1 MAAQGEEFLKAR
13 LEKDLAELKKMIDNH
28 FVQRKKDE
36 EEIQNLEKRI
46 DERKTVSP
54 NLGFTFC
61 PLSVATVQ
69 KNQSMI
75 LRKRSLLWKLNCKL

>member
-46 DERKTVSP
+46 DERKTVSSIFRTFSCSKSSI
-54 NLGFTFC
+54 NL
-61 PLSVATVQ
+61 
-69 KNQSMI
+69 
-75 LRKRSLLWKLNCKL
+75 

>member
-46 DERKTVSP
+46 DERKTVRTRHHK
-54 NLGFTFC
+54 F
-61 PLSVATVQ
+61 
-69 KNQSMI
+69 
-75 LRKRSLLWKLNCKL
+75 

>member
-46 DERKTVSP
+46 DERKTVSTG
-54 NLGFTFC
+54 NHKF
-61 PLSVATVQ
+61 
-69 KNQSMI
+69 
-75 LRKRSLLWKLNCKL
+75 

>member
-46 DERKTVSP
+46 DERKTVGS
-54 NLGFTFC
+54 
-61 PLSVATVQ
+61 S
-69 KNQSMI
+69 
-75 LRKRSLLWKLNCKL
+75 

>member
-46 DERKTVSP
+46 DERKTVSSNFRTSTCSKSSI
-54 NLGFTFC
+54 NL
-61 PLSVATVQ
+61 
-69 KNQSMI
+69 
-75 LRKRSLLWKLNCKL
+75 

>member
-46 DERKTVSP
+46 DERKTVSS
-54 NLGFTFC
+54 NFRTSGCSISST
-61 PLSVATVQ
+61 S
-69 KNQSMI
+69 
-75 LRKRSLLWKLNCKL
+75 

>member
-46 DERKTVSP
+46 DERKTVST
-54 NLGFTFC
+54 GHHKF
-61 PLSVATVQ
+61 
-69 KNQSMI
+69 
-75 LRKRSLLWKLNCKL
+75 